1 MLRTLFLFLLC
12 LFWGMG
18 QPVMAGDGGVAV
30 IAYPGMPKTDQQTLQ
45 RLYTGRVVSI
55 NQQAAQPLNLAPGNP
70 IRKQFLETVLG
81 QDEEQY
87 VGYWL
92 VRRYVGKGAPPQ
104 EFGSLEEMLS
114 YIATTPGAVGYVPVA
129 RIPLGANVIFRR

>member
-1 MLRTLFLFLLC
+1 
-12 LFWGMG
+12 
-18 QPVMAGDGGVAV
+18 MAEGGSIAV
-30 IAYPGMPKTDQQTLQ
+30 IAHPAVPKADQQTLQ

-55 NQQAAQPLNLAPGNP
+55 NQQAALPLNLAPGDP
-70 IRKQFLETVLG
+70 IRKQFLEAVLG
-81 QDEEQY
+81 QTEEQY

-104 EFGSLEEMLS
+104 EFGSLDEMLY

-129 RIPLGANVIFRR
+129 KVPLGANVIFRR

>member
-1 MLRTLFLFLLC
+1 MRTRFLL
-12 LFWGMG
+12 LIYLLGG
-18 QPVMAGDGGVAV
+18 LSGLVSADGGGIAV
-30 IAYPGMPKTDQQTLQ
+30 IAHPSVSKADQQTLQ

-55 NQQAAQPLNLAPGNP
+55 NQQLALPLNLAPGDP
-70 IRKQFLETVLG
+70 VRRQFLDAVLG
-81 QDEEQY
+81 QTEEQY

-104 EFGSLEEMLS
+104 EFGSLEEMLN
-114 YIATTPGAVGYVPVA
+114 YIATTPGAVGYVPLA